1 MRSRMVSV
9 VLVVVPLL
17 VGGATGIVWWP
28 GVVFPALVVS
38 YVAAYVVTTPT
49 APDRRVSLSMGVAG
63 AIALMSGGSLSLVL
77 GPAAIALPLGRLI
90 VHVRHGP
97 RVARDMFPA
106 EPIGVLVFALGFAAG
121 LLLVPSISPHHPAV
135 LTVFGLAALLG
146 FVATVFARSLLSEQR
161 RVVARRLIALRT
173 LEDWSSYAIVYSS
186 VALFAVTAEPM
197 GGWAVPLAG
206 LPYVFSYVSLHR
218 LQGTRRTYD
227 QTIRALGAIPEAAG
241 QVANGH
247 SARTAELAV
256 ATGAEIGLGASE
268 LGRLEYAALLH
279 DIGRIALANPTVGRD
294 YSFSDVAGW
303 SAAIIGEAKYLEKV
317 AAIVARQHAP
327 YRNEGEV
334 RDPNVSR
341 SSQLVR
347 IAARY
352 DSDVAEGT
360 VPVEAMEVLHQ
371 GAAYDYDP
379 DLVTALRRVLERR
392 GTFAA

>member
-1 MRSRMVSV
+1 VRSRVISV
-9 VLVVVPLL
+9 ILVVVPLI
-17 VGGATGIVWWP
+17 VGGATAVAWWP
-28 GVVFPALVVS
+28 GIVFPALVVA
-38 YVAAYVVTTPT
+38 YLAAYVVTTPT

-63 AIALMSGGSLSLVL
+63 AIALMSGGSLVVVL

-106 EPIGVLVFALGFAAG
+106 EPIGVLVFAFAAILGFAA
-121 LLLVPSISPHHPAV
+121 
-135 LTVFGLAALLG
+135 TVF
-146 FVATVFARSLLSEQR
+146 VRSLLSEQR
-161 RVVARRLIALRT
+161 RVLARRLIALRT
-173 LEDWSSYAIVYSS
+173 LEDWPVNTIVYSS
-186 VALFAVTAEPM
+186 VALLAVTAEPM
-197 GGWAVPLAG
+197 GWWAVPLAG
-206 LPYVFSYVSLHR
+206 LPYLFSYVSLHR

-227 QTIRALGAIPEAAG
+227 QTIRALGAIPEASG
-241 QVANGH
+241 QVVSGH

-256 ATGAEIGLGASE
+256 AAGAEIGLGASE

-279 DIGRIALANPTVGRD
+279 DIGRIALANPTVGSD

-327 YRNEGEV
+327 YRREGQV
-334 RDPNVSR
+334 RDQNVTR
-341 SSQLVR
+341 SSQLIR

-352 DSDVAEGT
+352 DSDVAEGAA
-360 VPVEAMEVLHQ
+360 PMEAMEVLHQ

-379 DLVTALRRVLERR
+379 ELVMALRRVLERR
-392 GTFAA
+392 GAFAA